1 MPSVLPSASDV
12 VRGVIL
18 SLIVGGIIALLSLA
32 AGVLDAS
39 IPLWTLIVAAI
50 VAVAITLPIA
60 FAAGRDAEAGESLE
74 PFYVDHVRE
83 VLETLQKIVAG
94 DIHGVGAATFIERGI
109 LAPARQWLAV
119 PTRKGEEEIRLAV
132 LVPDGER
139 FSMWLEAGHSLE
151 ARQKFDLPT
160 TGSFAGHVLASG
172 EMQWANDVEAD
183 PRWERHPRARPGRE
197 YGSLACAP
205 VRVGD
210 EIVAI
215 LSILS
220 TEKHAFFPSELMYI
234 DVLGSIIG
242 VAWSLAMPDDDSSE
256 G

>member
-1 MPSVLPSASDV
+1 MPFVLPSASEIA
-12 VRGVIL
+12 RGVI
-18 SLIVGGIIALLSLA
+18 STLIVGGIVALLSLM

-39 IPLWTLIVAAI
+39 VPLWSLIV
-50 VAVAITLPIA
+50 VAIIAVSFTLPIA
-60 FAAGRDAEAGESLE
+60 FSAGRDAEVGESLE

-83 VLETLQKIVAG
+83 VLEALQKIVAG
-94 DIHGVGAATFIERGI
+94 DIPGVSAGMFIERGI

-119 PTRKGEEEIRLAV
+119 PTSKGEEETRLSV
-132 LVPDGER
+132 LVPDGES

-160 TGSFAGHVLASG
+160 TGSFAGHVLSSG
-172 EMQWANDVEAD
+172 EMQWTDDVEAD

-210 EIVAI
+210 QIVAI
-215 LSILS
+215 LSVVS

-242 VAWSLAMPDDDSSE
+242 VVWSLAISDDDGSE